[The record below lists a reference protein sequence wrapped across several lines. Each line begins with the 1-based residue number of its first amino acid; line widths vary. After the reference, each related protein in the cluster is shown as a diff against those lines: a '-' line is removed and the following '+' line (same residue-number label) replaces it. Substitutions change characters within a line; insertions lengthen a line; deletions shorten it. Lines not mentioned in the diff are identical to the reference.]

1 MKKFLCLF
9 LAVITV
15 IGMFP
20 VTSLAAETKDETTLV
35 EPIGD
40 LEEPIVDSEE
50 PIVDE
55 PIKTPTDDPVVE
67 PDGEPVVEPTD
78 EPAFVSLSGDI
89 PTPIDDSDATI
100 TIKAP
105 KGSTVSF
112 GTGASYSGHR
122 FATATSVTEDESGV
136 TAVFALPLN
145 TEVFYR
151 VQNPDGVTY
160 WNFGN
165 YSETTEIT
173 VTSDDL
179 YIGSSDY
186 NSKTVFHNFEKNV
199 FDVADIYLNI
209 NKEGYLSLDVGD
221 TESLVGI
228 RNWQAI
234 ESFYNAKIA
243 VPDVHWQVIDVNG
256 NPSDVVTIVPDS
268 NKSMN
273 ATLTANKAGTAIVL
287 VTYDAMI
294 HMQAQG
300 GSQFSA
306 IWPENT
312 GVFIVS
318 VGEDGSS
325 IKTNMTINEGLNK
338 VTGKY
343 AVDSLDYEH
352 DVLYYTG
359 DDGASYS
366 FTPESGCEVS
376 VLRPTL
382 TTDKMTYKNGF
393 VKTGVSVDSNGKVT
407 VSNLT
412 TGTSIVKITK
422 GNVSTYQLIRAKK
435 AEVVITDSE
444 GNTINDGDSVNAG
457 DTVKITYKGIYNPAE
472 KLSGIYNFTPRLF
485 YVTDTGILYS
495 SENAGMGVYNFG
507 SSEAMRTFEYK
518 VSDFAQS
525 GTITLNGGIGISAY
539 GQPVGGHRQKD
550 KLDNTTP
557 DFNAGHRVANLGR
570 LPTVTLNVIGAD
582 GLISCEIKATDGKNE
597 IDNVKYR
604 VTAESGEY
612 CDFIGESFDVKE
624 GKYTVTAEKDGYIIL
639 RNYEITVT
647 EDGENK
653 FNITLEKA
661 GANAWDGETA
671 TEPKKIDGVWQ
682 ISTAEEL
689 YWYVK
694 ECNYGTIESVNAV
707 LTADI
712 ELAGQKF
719 TAVSYVTDMLFDGQ
733 GHTIKNVYISETAN
747 QNGSMAYGTIF
758 NSAKDS
764 IIQNLTVT
772 GLIEITTINT
782 SPSAQVYIGGIVGS
796 VSAYTNNSFDIPKE
810 TGIYNCKNY
819 VNVKVDSRRAAAAH
833 IYAAGI
839 AGSATNIKN
848 CFNYGDIYMDVE
860 SKKSGTLVYNYSNA
874 AGIVGSANQVE
885 HCANYGNITV
895 MRQGTN
901 VAGIVALLS
910 GTASDTVY
918 TKKLVKD
925 CYNVGKIN
933 AAAGAIG
940 GIAGTTKYTT
950 VENCHNYGE
959 LVGQAPYT
967 GKAFVIGGI
976 SVSGLTT
983 AAPKVITTTYINNY
997 YLDSSVPEGYYGS
1010 AKITSTSFIKPGYE
1024 VIEDTESGCAS
1035 KTKTEFAN
1043 GSVLNLL
1050 NGEDGD
1056 VYGQKIGTNAY
1067 PIFKSSIDAVEEVE
1081 KLIDEIG
1088 SLFVPNRE
1096 KIEEARKAYDAL
1108 ADWQKALVS
1117 NYDKLVK
1124 AEDAL
1129 KKFDGVIG
1137 NIGNNN
1143 SGNNDDKKND
1153 GVKDIIPRSDD
1164 EFNPNTGAPEITVSS
1179 VTAVAA
1185 LLGAVAVIVG

>member
-20 VTSLAAETKDETTLV
+20 VTSLAAETNSETAYV
-35 EPIGD
+35 EPVG
-40 LEEPIVDSEE
+40 DSEE

-55 PIKTPTDDPVVE
+55 PVENPTDEPTVE
-67 PDGEPVVEPTD
+67 PDGDSTAEPTD
-78 EPAFVSLSGDI
+78 EPSFASLSEDI
-89 PTPIDDSDATI
+89 PTVVSDSGATI
-100 TIKAP
+100 TINAP
-105 KGSTVSF
+105 KGSTISF
-112 GTGASYSGHR
+112 GTGASYSGHQ
-122 FATATSVTEDESGV
+122 FVTATSVTEDENGV

-160 WNFGN
+160 WDFGN
-165 YSETTEIT
+165 YTEDTVIT

-179 YIGSSDY
+179 YIGSNEY
-186 NSKTVFHNFEKNV
+186 TSKTVFHNFEKNV

-209 NKEGYLSLDVGD
+209 NKEGYLALNVGD
-221 TESLVGI
+221 TENLVGT

-268 NKSMN
+268 NKSMF

-294 HMQAQG
+294 HTQAQG

-318 VGEDGSS
+318 VGEDGTA

-343 AVDSLDYEH
+343 AVDALDYEH

-422 GNVSTYQLIRAKK
+422 GNVSTYQLIRAKQ

-444 GNTINDGDSVNAG
+444 GNPINDGDSVNAG
-457 DTVKITYKGIYNPAE
+457 DTVKITYNGIYNPAE

-507 SSEAMRTFEYK
+507 SSESLRTFEYK

-582 GLISCEIKATDGKNE
+582 GLVSCEIKATDGKNE
-597 IDNVKYR
+597 IENVKYR
-604 VTAESGEY
+604 ATAESGEY
-612 CDFIGESFDVKE
+612 CDFVGKSFYVQP
-624 GKYTVTAEKDGYIIL
+624 GKYTVSAEKDGYIIL
-639 RNYEITVT
+639 RDYEITVT

-653 FNITLEKA
+653 FTVTLEKA

-671 TEPKKIDGVWQ
+671 TEPKKVDGVWQ

-694 ECNYGTIESVNAV
+694 ECNYGTIDGVNAV

-712 ELAGQKF
+712 ELAGYKF
-719 TAVSYVTDMLFDGQ
+719 TAVNYVTDMLFDGQ
-733 GHTIKNVYISETAN
+733 GYTIKNVYIRETAN
-747 QNGSMAYGTIF
+747 QNGKMAYGTIF
-758 NSAKDS
+758 NSIKDS

-772 GLIEITTINT
+772 GLVEVTTSNT

-796 VSAYTNNSFDIPKE
+796 VSAYTTSSLDIPKE
-810 TGIYNCKNY
+810 TGVYNCTNY
-819 VNVKVDSRRAAAAH
+819 VDIKVDSRRTAAAH

-860 SKKSGTLVYNYSNA
+860 SKASGSLVYNYSNA
-874 AGIVGSANQVE
+874 AGIVGTANQVE

-901 VAGIVALLS
+901 VAGVVAMLS

-918 TKKLVKD
+918 TKKIVKD

-933 AAAGAIG
+933 AASGIIG
-940 GIAGTTKYTT
+940 GIAGTTKYATI
-950 VENCHNYGE
+950 ENCHNYGE
-959 LVGQAPYT
+959 LIGQAPYS
-967 GKAFVIGGI
+967 GKAFVISGI
-976 SVSGLTT
+976 SVSGLTNI
-983 AAPKVITTTYINNY
+983 APKVITTTYINSY
-997 YLDSSVPEGYYGS
+997 YLDSSVPEGYYGA
-1010 AKITSTSFIKPGYE
+1010 AKITSSSIIKATYE
-1024 VIEDTESGCAS
+1024 VVEDTESGCES
-1035 KTKTEFAN
+1035 KTKTEFAD
-1043 GSVLNLL
+1043 GSVLALL

-1056 VYGQKIGTNAY
+1056 VFGQKIGTNAY
-1067 PIFKSSIDAVEEVE
+1067 PIFTSFIDAVEETE

-1088 SLFVPNRE
+1088 SLLVPNEE
-1096 KIEEARKAYDAL
+1096 KIEAARKAYDSL

-1124 AEDAL
+1124 AEEAL
-1129 KKFDGVIG
+1129 EKFETVLG
-1137 NIGNNN
+1137 NIGNGN
-1143 SGNNDDKKND
+1143 SGSNDDKKND

-1164 EFNPNTGAPEITVSS
+1164 EFNPNTGAPETGVSAIA
-1179 VTAVAA
+1179 AVAA
-1185 LLGAVAVIVG
+1185 LAAVVLAVGKHN